1 MWKKNV
7 LTLIAGCRIWRLRR
21 RAVEPWWSFWRWLG
35 RGRRTGSRLKGVND
49 KEKDKKKRSNKC
61 SNFLLFVFFIY
72 FCWKIEKKKRQGYW
86 RKMDGRSRT
95 YCGWLKR
102 SRWPRSVADNGGWRW
117 LVSPWN
123 TIFHEDYRSTLI
135 PKKRKRKNRWHTM
148 SSFLFYSSRSVVMC
162 FYFYFLYLCV

>member
-1 MWKKNV
+1 MPYLTPTPTGGRTLMILLTVAWSGKANRIEAKKVWMIRKKTKRNDQINV
-7 LTLIAGCRIWRLRR
+7 QI
-21 RAVEPWWSFWRWLG
+21 FF
-35 RGRRTGSRLKGVND
+35 
-49 KEKDKKKRSNKC
+49 C
-61 SNFLLFVFFIY
+61 SFFIY
-72 FCWKIEKKKRQGYW
+72 FCWKIEKKRQGYW

-135 PKKRKRKNRWHTM
+135 PKKRKRKTDDTQCRH
-148 SSFLFYSSRSVVMC
+148 SFSILLVLLLC
-162 FYFYFLYLCV
+162 FYFIFCISVCRVS